1 MNWNDVLDTATM
13 GGGCFWC
20 IEAVLDQINGVK
32 SVTPGYAGGEKES
45 PTYRDVCYGNTGH
58 AEVVQVT
65 FNPVL
70 VSYRDLLG
78 IFLTMHNPTTR
89 NRQGAD
95 VGSQYRSV
103 IFYHNKDQE
112 KTAKEVI
119 KELQPYFDKT
129 IVTEVTFYTQ
139 FFKAEESHQQY
150 YKRDPQKAY
159 CQSVIN
165 PKLAKL
171 REHFKDV
178 LKKETPAGK

>member
-1 MNWNDVLDTATM
+1 M
-13 GGGCFWC
+13 
-20 IEAVLDQINGVK
+20 
-32 SVTPGYAGGEKES
+32 
-45 PTYRDVCYGNTGH
+45 
-58 AEVVQVT
+58 QVT

-70 VSYRDLLG
+70 VSYSDLLR
-78 IFLTMHNPTTR
+78 IFLTIHNPTTK

-112 KTAKEVI
+112 ETAKEVI

-129 IVTEVTFYTQ
+129 IVTEVTPYTK

-150 YKRDPQKAY
+150 YKRDPAKAY

-165 PKLAKL
+165 PKLSKL

-178 LKKETPAGK
+178 LKKERPAVTS